1 MPRNFG
7 IERVTRQRVF
17 ALYKPETT
25 PRDDQVQI
33 CGLSTDRAIALFDL
47 QLPRCIDLESDCT
60 AMTASAMR
68 YFLTQGLVR
77 HPAKNFHNS
86 LVFYSPSRARP
97 CVESATQCPRALPET
112 KNPPRL
118 TQFF

>member
-7 IERVTRQRVF
+7 IERVTHQLVF
-17 ALYKPETT
+17 ALQKPEAT
-25 PRDDQVQI
+25 PWDDQVQI

-47 QLPRCIDLESDCT
+47 QLPRCIDLESDFT
-60 AMTASAMR
+60 AMTASEMR
-68 YFLTQGLVR
+68 YFFTQGLVR

-97 CVESATQCPRALPET
+97 CVELATQCPRALPET
-112 KNPPRL
+112 KNPARL
-118 TQFF
+118 TQLF